1 MLQTNFIVRITE
13 LQQTFWM
20 PGDQKDTSE
29 QAKFTTNQLEHN
41 AQVQDRE
48 DWLLVDKNQDAHLA
62 RDSLAT
68 KNSEKLNKKSSSSS
82 KESIKSPA
90 KVKEKLDTN
99 FVFDVQSD
107 TADRKLISYQSQL
120 SSTSDEMSTK
130 EQQEEAAM
138 QSTYDAIEDSLYK
151 AIDKDTSTGSG
162 KRVHTGNYRMKEKSE
177 KVTTRDANAANA
189 TTSSTSASSS
199 SS

>member
-1 MLQTNFIVRITE
+1 
-13 LQQTFWM
+13 M

-29 QAKFTTNQLEHN
+29 QAKFTTTNQLEDN
-41 AQVQDRE
+41 AQVQSSE

-68 KNSEKLNKKSSSSS
+68 KNSEKLSKKSSSSS
-82 KESIKSPA
+82 NKESIKSPA
-90 KVKEKLDTN
+90 KVKEKLETN

-107 TADRKLISYQSQL
+107 NTERKLISYKSQL

-177 KVTTRDANAANA
+177 KVTTRDANVAANA
-189 TTSSTSASSS
+189 TTSSTSAASSS
-199 SS
+199 